1 MVPFYMLNMIL
12 ISYCFIVTL
21 SLIRRTVFEIGLDL
35 ETRVRGHSGSL
46 ESISVKNRK
55 IFLPRVFC
63 VPVEGVPLDLG
74 TGAGGQK
81 LE

>member
-1 MVPFYMLNMIL
+1 MVPFYMLDM

-21 SLIRRTVFEIGLDL
+21 SLIRRTVFEIRLEL

-55 IFLPRVFC
+55 IFLYPVYFASPLKGFHWIW
-63 VPVEGVPLDLG
+63 VPVLGV
-74 TGAGGQK
+74 K
-81 LE
+81 N